1 MEVGRRSGAAM
12 HIAHYR
18 TNADTAGETDR
29 LMAPI
34 DRARADGVDVT
45 FDIYP
50 YPTGS
55 SFPVYLPGWAQEGGP
70 DAILERL
77 RGSGHAGPDRRVPRD
92 RTRGERRPGA
102 VGDRLLVRARRI
114 PTLEGVGAPGD
125 RRPRAAYRSARPSA
139 RCSSSTT
146 SASATARP
154 SRRPRAAGARSAAM
168 RSRSCRGRTRWPAP
182 TSRRSARCAIR
193 GRSAPIRGS
202 SAASAA
208 RSAASRSRRWS
219 TG

>member
-34 DRARADGVDVT
+34 DRAHADGVDVT

-50 YPTGS
+50 YPVGS

-77 RGSGHAGPDRRVPRD
+77 ADPADRARIVSHFEHDLAAGGGPSL
-92 RTRGERRPGA
+92 A
-102 VGDRLLVRARRI
+102 GDRVLVRPARPVARR
-114 PTLEGVGAPGD
+114 A
-125 RRPRAAYRSARPSA
+125 
-139 RCSSSTT
+139 
-146 SASATARP
+146 
-154 SRRPRAAGARSAAM
+154 
-168 RSRSCRGRTRWPAP
+168 
-182 TSRRSARCAIR
+182 
-193 GRSAPIRGS
+193 
-202 SAASAA
+202 
-208 RSAASRSRRWS
+208 
-219 TG
+219 